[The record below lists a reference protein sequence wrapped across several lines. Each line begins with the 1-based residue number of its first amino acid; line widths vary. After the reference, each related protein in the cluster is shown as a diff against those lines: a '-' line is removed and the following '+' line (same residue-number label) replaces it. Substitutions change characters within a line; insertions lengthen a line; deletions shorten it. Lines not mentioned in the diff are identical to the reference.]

1 MKDKK
6 YCKVCDRCHY
16 TGEYR
21 GSAHNIFNLKF
32 SILKEITMIFHNG
45 SSYDCH
51 FIMKELAEEF
61 KG

>member
-21 GSAHNIFNLKF
+21 GAAHNIFNLKF
-32 SILKEITMIFHNG
+32 SILKEITWFFTTDLAMIVIL
-45 SSYDCH
+45 SWKS
-51 FIMKELAEEF
+51 
-61 KG
+61 